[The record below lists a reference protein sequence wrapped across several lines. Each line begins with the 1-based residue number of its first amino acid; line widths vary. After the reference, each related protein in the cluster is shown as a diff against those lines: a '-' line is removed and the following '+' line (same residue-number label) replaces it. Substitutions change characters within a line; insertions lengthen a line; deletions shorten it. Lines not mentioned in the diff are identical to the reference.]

1 MIHLFAEGG
10 ADRLRRQQPRLQFRY
25 HGDDW
30 FDSRR
35 LQEDELRR
43 RFSLGTLFLWLY
55 WPSFNGALAG
65 DDGNAR
71 HRAIINTLLSISA
84 SSLVSF
90 MASRLL
96 EGGSV
101 RSVGIGKFNMVDIQN
116 ATLAGGVAMGCCAN
130 MLPQPWGALFIG
142 MWAGLLSTFGFNKI
156 QPFLEEKI
164 GLKDTCG
171 VHNLHGMPS
180 LWGAFCSVVLAGI
193 STHEQCLWCCRRHC
207 D

>member
-1 MIHLFAEGG
+1 M
-10 ADRLRRQQPRLQFRY
+10 
-25 HGDDW
+25 
-30 FDSRR
+30 
-35 LQEDELRR
+35 
-43 RFSLGTLFLWLY
+43 FLWLY

-193 STHEQCLWCCRRHC
+193 STHEQCLWWCYYHHHC
-207 D
+207 VGVIE